1 MGGESTSRAP
11 PCLSLGHCLYA
22 RLPSPRQ
29 GKSPGPPY
37 RTRFSNLAARP
48 PAPQIPLPWPRLLEL
63 PFRITKTRGQHTQDA
78 PLAPQ
83 TKGLCQASRP
93 RHSAQTARTHS
104 WTRDLLSLPPPHGQ
118 DPLTPPPSSKTP
130 SPSGRPRAPPPGR
143 LWELQARAD
152 GMKFWVLNSGLSEM
166 RWSQLAGLPVATAG
180 IGEREGYEVCVRQ
193 SVHI

>member
-63 PFRITKTRGQHTQDA
+63 PSGLPRRVDNTPRTPPLLRRQRVCARPAGRAIPPKPPGLTPGLGTCSRCPHRTVKILLLLLPLRRHRLPQGAPA
-78 PLAPQ
+78 PL
-83 TKGLCQASRP
+83 P
-93 RHSAQTARTHS
+93 RGVCGNYR
-104 WTRDLLSLPPPHGQ
+104 HGQ
-118 DPLTPPPSSKTP
+118 M
-130 SPSGRPRAPPPGR
+130 
-143 LWELQARAD
+143 E
-152 GMKFWVLNSGLSEM
+152 
-166 RWSQLAGLPVATAG
+166 
-180 IGEREGYEVCVRQ
+180 
-193 SVHI
+193 

>member
-93 RHSAQTARTHS
+93 RHSAQTAR
-104 WTRDLLSLPPPHGQ
+104 LSLSLSLSLSGVGQSEAAPLPFAPAATPRVPPPCRGA
-118 DPLTPPPSSKTP
+118 PGSAGPPSRRRP
-130 SPSGRPRAPPPGR
+130 SA
-143 LWELQARAD
+143 LAD
-152 GMKFWVLNSGLSEM
+152 RKSTRLNSS
-166 RWSQLAGLPVATAG
+166 
-180 IGEREGYEVCVRQ
+180 
-193 SVHI
+193 H